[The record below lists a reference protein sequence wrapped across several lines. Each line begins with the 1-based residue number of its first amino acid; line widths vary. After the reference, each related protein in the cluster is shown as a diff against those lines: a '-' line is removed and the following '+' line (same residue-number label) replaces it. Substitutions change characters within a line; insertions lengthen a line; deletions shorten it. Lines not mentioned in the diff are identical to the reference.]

1 MSRGRQETTSAL
13 GLGFVLKAMAF
24 AARKH
29 RHQRRKD
36 QEASPYINHPIDL
49 ADILANEA
57 QITDELVIAAAI
69 LHDTVEDT
77 GTTPDELTREFG
89 AEISGIV
96 AEVTDDK
103 TRTKEERKRLQ
114 IEHAPGASF
123 RAQQIKIADK
133 IANLRDIARSPPV
146 DWSLERK
153 RAYFDWSK
161 RVVDGVRGRHAP
173 LEALF
178 DEAYQLR
185 P

>member
-1 MSRGRQETTSAL
+1 MLRGRQETTSAL
-13 GLGFVLKAMAF
+13 GLVLKALAF

-49 ADILANEA
+49 ADILTNEA
-57 QITDELVIAAAI
+57 DITDEVVVAAAI

-77 GTTPDELTREFG
+77 GTTPEELTLAFG
-89 AEISGIV
+89 AEISSIV
-96 AEVTDDK
+96 AEVTDDRA
-103 TRTKEERKRLQ
+103 RTKEDRKRLQ
-114 IEHAPGASF
+114 IEHAPRASF
-123 RAQQIKIADK
+123 RAQQLKLADK
-133 IANLRDIARSPPV
+133 IANLRDLARSPPT

-161 RVVDGVRGRHAP
+161 RVVDGLRGRHAR
-173 LEALF
+173 LEAIF
-178 DEAYQLR
+178 DEAYQQR